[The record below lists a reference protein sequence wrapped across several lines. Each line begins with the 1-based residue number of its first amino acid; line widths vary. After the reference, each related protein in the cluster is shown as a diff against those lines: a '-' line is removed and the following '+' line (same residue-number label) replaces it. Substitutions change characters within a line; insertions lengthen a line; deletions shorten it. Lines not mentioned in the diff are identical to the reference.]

1 METEKDP
8 AKLLAGHVVAAVWAI
23 NRRELELAQAQI
35 RPINKKQAAESGA
48 DFQSNVAFSLTSSET
63 AAITLAAEIIR
74 YLDLGGIATARLSGA
89 GFINFT
95 LQNQWLET
103 TLKNQLSDE
112 RLGVDPTAK
121 PDLIVVD
128 YSSPNVAKEM
138 HVGHLRSTIIGDA
151 LARMLTFAGYTV
163 IRRNHLG
170 DWGTPFGM
178 LLEYLVETGQTRPER
193 LAIADLNSF
202 YQTARARFDSNA
214 DFARRAHARV
224 VALQAG
230 EAKTLALWRALVTE
244 SQKHFREV
252 YERLGVL
259 LNENDTYGESFYN
272 DRLAA
277 TVAELTRRG
286 LTATSEGAICAFPPG
301 FTNREGGPLPL
312 ILQKSDGGYGYAT
325 TDLAAITYWMRDRRA
340 NELTYVVGAPQRQH
354 FEMVLSTARA
364 AGWLTVNQA
373 VYVEFG
379 SVLGLDGK
387 MLRTRSGGDS
397 VKLIEL
403 LDEAESRAGQVIA
416 QHSRGLSDP
425 SLARIIGIGALKY
438 ADLSNDRTR
447 DYTFSWERALAF
459 EGNTAVYLQYAKARI
474 KSLLAR
480 AEKDLGLA
488 NFFGTDFIIDQPAE
502 RDMALKLLS
511 FASVFD
517 KLIATYRPHHL
528 CTYLFELATLFSI
541 FYEQCPVLNV
551 SNKKIQRSRLALA
564 DLTAYTLTFGLAL
577 LGIESPDRL

>member
-1 METEKDP
+1 LETEKDP
-8 AKLLAGHVVAAVWAI
+8 AKLLAACVVAALWAV
-23 NRRELELAQAQI
+23 NRQELLPADAQI
-35 RPINKKQAAESGA
+35 RPVNKKIGAETGG
-48 DFQSNVAFSLTSSET
+48 DFQSNLVLSLTNSES
-63 AAITLAAEIIR
+63 AALALAAQIVR
-74 YLDLGGIATARLSGA
+74 CLTLDGIAQVKITGP
-89 GFINFT
+89 GFITFT
-95 LQNQWLET
+95 LENSWLEA

-112 RLGVDPTAK
+112 RLGVLAAAK
-121 PDLIVVD
+121 SDLIVVD

-151 LARMLTFAGYTV
+151 LVRILTFAGHTV

-202 YQTARARFDSNA
+202 YQTARQRFETNA
-214 DFARRAHARV
+214 DFARRARARV

-230 EAKTLALWRALVTE
+230 EPKTLALWRGLVAE
-244 SQKHFREV
+244 SQKHFAQV
-252 YERLGVL
+252 YQRLGVL
-259 LNENDTYGESFYN
+259 LDENDIYGESFYN

-286 LTATSEGAICAFPPG
+286 LTASSEGAICAFPPG

-325 TDLAAITYWMRDRRA
+325 TDLAAITYWMRERRA
-340 NELTYVVGAPQRQH
+340 NELTYVVGSPQRQH
-354 FEMVLSTARA
+354 FEMVLSIARA
-364 AGWLTVNQA
+364 AGWLTANQA

-397 VKLIEL
+397 VKLSEL
-403 LDEAESRAGQVIA
+403 LDEAEFRAAEVIA
-416 QHSRGLSDP
+416 QHSRGVSGP
-425 SLARIIGIGALKY
+425 SLAKIIGIGALKY

-480 AEKDLGLA
+480 AEKDLGLH
-488 NFFGTDFIIDQPAE
+488 NLFGSDFIITSPAE
-502 RDMALKLLS
+502 RELALKLLS

-528 CTYLFELATLFSI
+528 CTYLYELATLFSI
-541 FYEQCPVLNV
+541 FYEQCPVLNEPD
-551 SNKKIQRSRLALA
+551 KKVQRSRLALA
-564 DLTAYTLTFGLAL
+564 DLTAYTLTFGLSL
-577 LGIESPDRL
+577 LGIESPDHL

>member
-1 METEKDP
+1 LETEKDP
-8 AKLLAGHVVAAVWAI
+8 TKLLAGQVVAAVWAV
-23 NRRELELAQAQI
+23 NRRELEPAAAQI
-35 RPINKKQAAESGA
+35 RPVNKKQAAESGA
-48 DFQSNVAFSLTSSET
+48 DFQSNVAFALTNSERE
-63 AAITLAAEIIR
+63 AASLAAEIIR
-74 YLDLGGIATARLSGA
+74 CLDLGGIATATLSGT

-95 LQNQWLET
+95 LEDRWLEA

-112 RLGVDPTAK
+112 RLGVPQATS

-151 LARMLTFAGYTV
+151 LVRMLTFAGHTV
-163 IRRNHLG
+163 VRRNHLG

-178 LLEYLVETGQTRPER
+178 LLEYLVESGQTRPER

-202 YQTARARFDSNA
+202 YQTARQRFDSNA

-230 EAKTLALWRALVTE
+230 DPKTLALWHALVAE
-244 SQKHFREV
+244 SQKHFTQV
-252 YERLGVL
+252 YQRLGVL
-259 LNENDTYGESFYN
+259 LDESDTYGESFYN

-286 LTATSEGAICAFPPG
+286 LTSVSEGAICAFPPG

-312 ILQKSDGGYGYAT
+312 ILQKSDGGYGYAA
-325 TDLAAITYWMRDRRA
+325 TDLAAITYWMHDRRA

-354 FEMVLSTARA
+354 FEMVLAIARA
-364 AGWLTVNQA
+364 AGWLTANQA

-403 LDEAESRAGQVIA
+403 LEEAESQAAQVVA
-416 QHSRGLSDP
+416 QHSRGVSDP

-474 KSLLAR
+474 KSLLV
-480 AEKDLGLA
+480 KA
-488 NFFGTDFIIDQPAE
+488 NASAGFFGTDLVIKTAAE
-502 RDMALKLLS
+502 RDLAIKLLS
-511 FASVFD
+511 FPSVFD
-517 KLIATYRPHHL
+517 KLLATYRPHHL
-528 CTYLFELATLFSI
+528 CTYLFELATLFSV
-541 FYEQCPVLNV
+541 FYEQCPVLNI
-551 SNKKIQRSRLALA
+551 SDLKLRQSRLALS
-564 DLTAYTLTFGLAL
+564 DLTAYTLTVGLSL